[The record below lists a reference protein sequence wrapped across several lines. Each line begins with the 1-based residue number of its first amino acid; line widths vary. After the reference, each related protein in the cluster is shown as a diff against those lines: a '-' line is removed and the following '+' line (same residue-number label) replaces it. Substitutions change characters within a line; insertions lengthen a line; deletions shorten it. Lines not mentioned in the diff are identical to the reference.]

1 MTASAADLPAATK
14 LAIDRTRLAYERT
27 LMAWVRTSASM
38 ISFGFTIYKAL
49 QVLRE
54 QTGAP
59 PAHGITPRELGIGM
73 MAFGLI
79 ALAFATVQHLRSLR
93 AMKAEYGIEMPTSVS
108 AVVSAVLAVFG
119 IVGLVAAYLR
129 Y

>member
-1 MTASAADLPAATK
+1 MTATFADLPAATK

-49 QVLRE
+49 QFLRE
-54 QTGAP
+54 QATAP
-59 PAHGITPRELGIGM
+59 PARGITPRELGIGM

-79 ALAFATVQHLRSLR
+79 ALAIATIQHLRSLR
-93 AMKAEYGIEMPTSVS
+93 ALKSEYGIALPTSVS
-108 AVVSAVLAVFG
+108 AVVSGVLAVFG
-119 IVGLVAAYLR
+119 IIGLVAAYLR